1 MLLCCNNHF
10 GFVALRVPV
19 LIKHPHRKELVAN
32 FDPIIYQLIRETD
45 VMQKLGLDVP
55 EEGQQLIYMQK
66 RLKDLHQQLIVSTS
80 PSAWHLSRMCILY
93 SIANELF

>member
-80 PSAWHLSRMCILY
+80 LHLHGTYRECVY
-93 SIANELF
+93 YTV